1 MLGAAPVN
9 PLLIG
14 PLLDAV
20 GKIFDRVWPDPEKKA
35 QAQIELL
42 KMQQAGEFKQL
53 EADLQLAVGQMEV
66 NKAEAAAPDLFTR
79 GWRPFI
85 GWVCGAGL
93 AYQFLVRP
101 LLIGVLGH
109 DYPALENDTLMTLLF
124 GMLGLGAFR
133 TAEKIKG
140 AAK

>member
-1 MLGAAPVN
+1 MN

-14 PLLDAV
+14 PLVGTL

-35 QAQIELL
+35 LAQLELL
-42 KMQQAGEFKQL
+42 KMQQAGEFKEL

-101 LLIGVLGH
+101 LLVGFLGH
-109 DYPALENDTLMTLLF
+109 DYPGLETDTLMTLLF
-124 GMLGLGAFR
+124 GTLGLGAFR
-133 TAEKIKG
+133 TTEKIKG
-140 AAK
+140 VAR